1 MKKVIGIGEC
11 CVDFIA
17 QTARIPKTDCC
28 VPLHGTSWQ
37 GGGKVATAL
46 AALGRLGMQADMIS
60 AVGDDPYGR
69 FVLKDFRRNGVN
81 VEHVVV
87 VPGGQTDFCIALAEE
102 ETQGR
107 SFIGRFGGLPAL
119 SARQLDARHLAQAA
133 YLHLEA
139 IDECTLAAIA
149 CVHENGGKT
158 AIDADRYHPEIET
171 NLSKIDVFIGS
182 EYYFSGMFP
191 DAQPE
196 KTEDYAP
203 FLAKIHAAGPEIA
216 VITLGA
222 RGCVGM
228 DEKGFFSVPAFRN
241 VRILDTT
248 GAGDVFHGGYL
259 YALAQGMDAR
269 AAARFASAVSAI
281 KCTSPGGR
289 SGIPTAHVVERF
301 LETGEIDPAEAE
313 RWVRYY
319 ENAIFENER

>member
-158 AIDADRYHPEIET
+158 AIDADRYHPEIEA
-171 NLSKIDVFIGS
+171 NL
-182 EYYFSGMFP
+182 
-191 DAQPE
+191 
-196 KTEDYAP
+196 
-203 FLAKIHAAGPEIA
+203 
-216 VITLGA
+216 
-222 RGCVGM
+222 
-228 DEKGFFSVPAFRN
+228 
-241 VRILDTT
+241 
-248 GAGDVFHGGYL
+248 
-259 YALAQGMDAR
+259 
-269 AAARFASAVSAI
+269 
-281 KCTSPGGR
+281 
-289 SGIPTAHVVERF
+289 
-301 LETGEIDPAEAE
+301 
-313 RWVRYY
+313 
-319 ENAIFENER
+319 